1 MKVFPSE
8 EKKIF
13 DSQIVEIIS
22 EAEYEEVRAK
32 IGLRYVVWDIENFR
46 NWLLW
51 NKAEKLDEQ
60 EIVAAKLQSDNR
72 QVFTQ
77 WKKLKPIKAQQKKKV
92 IEDNYLIWQSYS

>member
-32 IGLRYVVWDIENFR
+32 IGLRYVV
-46 NWLLW
+46 
-51 NKAEKLDEQ
+51 
-60 EIVAAKLQSDNR
+60 
-72 QVFTQ
+72 
-77 WKKLKPIKAQQKKKV
+77 
-92 IEDNYLIWQSYS
+92 